1 MPNVIFVAP
10 YFLDTTLRFVAGAA
24 NLPGVRVGL
33 ISTDPESKLPP
44 EIRAK
49 LAGHFRLDDC
59 LIAKELV
66 RAGHAFRHAWGA
78 VHGMIAALEELQ
90 VPLAEAREAL
100 GIDGLSVKAAHN
112 FRDKSR
118 MKEVLRAHGL
128 PCARHALAGA
138 EREAFEF
145 ANSNG
150 YPIVVKPPA
159 GAGARSTWRVN
170 NADELTRAL
179 AANPPRPDRPVL
191 LEEFVQGREHSFDSI
206 MLDGRL
212 VWHSISRY
220 YPTPLDVLENPW
232 IQWAVLLPR
241 EIDGP
246 EFDDIRLAATK
257 ALKALGLKTGLTHME
272 WFRRNDGTIAISEV
286 AARPPGAQFT
296 SLISYAHDCD
306 FYAAWPRLM
315 ALNEFNPPERR
326 WSVGAAYLRGQGQG
340 RVKAI
345 HGIDAA
351 NRAVGPLVV
360 ESKLPRPDQS
370 PSGSYEGEGY
380 VILRHPDTSVVE
392 EGLKTLVSTI
402 RVELG
407 SA

>member
-10 YFLDTTLRFVAGAA
+10 YFLETTLRFLEGAV
-24 NLPGVRVGL
+24 NLPGARIGL

-44 EIRAK
+44 SIRGK
-49 LAGHFRLDDC
+49 LAGHFHLDDC
-59 LIAKELV
+59 LNPAELI

-90 VPLAEAREAL
+90 VPMAEARDSL
-100 GIDGLSVKAAHN
+100 GVDGLSVKAAHH

-118 MKEVLRAHGL
+118 MKDVLRSHGI
-128 PCARHALAGA
+128 PCARHALADGEGA
-138 EREAFEF
+138 ALDF
-145 ANSNG
+145 AASCG
-150 YPIVVKPPA
+150 YPLVVKPPA

-170 NADELTRAL
+170 DEAELKRAL
-179 AANPPRPDRPVL
+179 AANPPSAERPVL
-191 LEEFVQGREHSFDSI
+191 LEEFVVGREHSFDSI
-206 MLDGRL
+206 MVDGEL
-212 VWHSISRY
+212 VWHSISCY

-232 IQWAVLLPR
+232 IQWSVLLPR

-246 EFDDIRLAATK
+246 EFDDIRTAAAK
-257 ALKALGLKTGLTHME
+257 ALKVLGLKTGLTHME
-272 WFRRNDGTIAISEV
+272 WFRRDDGSIAISEV

-296 SLISYAHDCD
+296 SLISYAHDLD
-306 FYAAWPRLM
+306 FYSAWPRLM
-315 ALNEFNPPERR
+315 ALNVFTPPTRR

-351 NRAVGPLVV
+351 NREVGPLVV
-360 ESKLPRPDQS
+360 ESKLPRPDEK

-380 VILRHPDTSVVE
+380 VILRHPETSVVE
-392 EGLKTLVSTI
+392 AGLRTLVSTI

-407 SA
+407 SQ